1 MRSSGKKSVY
11 IFGAGASAAEGA
23 PVMRDFLRTAYV
35 FFGKEQR
42 EADLEIVWEF
52 MEFFF
57 GTRKKIKSARDMY
70 SFPDIDE
77 IFNIVDWYLLH
88 NQSFSFRFPRSRLYE
103 LKTALVKL
111 ISMTLDKILP
121 EEKGVHRRFVS
132 KIIEN
137 DGGTSVFISTNYDV
151 FLDRAIIE
159 AGYRVEYGFYGHH
172 EVHVGAG
179 GSVPLYKLHGSLNW
193 SFCPLCGEI
202 SAHEN
207 KVAHLLFDGDGALSC
222 LNCGSGSSQVMIVAP
237 TLYKSYRISR
247 LNNIWDCAA
256 HAVSGASR
264 IVFIGYSLS
273 PAETSVIATIKRA
286 VNCREMEREI
296 IAVNPC
302 RAACERYRRIFG
314 PGVRIIRTGFT
325 GELYRELSRATS

>member
-1 MRSSGKKSVY
+1 MRGAGKRFVY

-23 PVMRDFLRTAYV
+23 PVMRDFLRTAYK
-35 FFGKEQR
+35 FFGEEQK

-57 GTRKKIKSARDMY
+57 GSRKKIRTARDMAG
-70 SFPDIDE
+70 FPDIDE
-77 IFNIVDWYLLH
+77 LFSIVDWYLLH
-88 NQSFSFRFPRSRLYE
+88 NQSFSFRFPRSRLYD

-121 EEKGVHRRFVS
+121 EEKGIHRRFVS
-132 KIIEN
+132 KVIEN

-151 FLDRAIIE
+151 FLDRAIGE

-172 EVHVGAG
+172 GVHVGAE

-202 SAHEN
+202 SAHED
-207 KVAHLLFDGDGALSC
+207 KVANLLFDSGSILHC
-222 LNCGSGSSQVMIVAP
+222 LNCGSDGSQVMIVAP

-247 LNNIWDCAA
+247 LHNIWDCAA
-256 HAVSGASR
+256 QAISSAGR
-264 IVFIGYSLS
+264 LVFIGYSLS

-286 VNCREMEREI
+286 MNCQEIAREI
-296 IAVNPC
+296 IVVNPC
-302 RAACERYRRIFG
+302 RKACERYRRIFG
-314 PGVRIIRTGFT
+314 PGIKIIRTGFT
-325 GELYRELSRATS
+325 GELYKELCHITS